1 MFTGCVDDAAA
12 YENASTRFTDDGEF
26 GLGYEVEISTYKYM
40 IHGMSSGNFYEN
52 EQIEFNLQKQ
62 KESFKMRSITNKKAG

>member
-1 MFTGCVDDAAA
+1 MDDAAA
-12 YENASTRFTDDGEF
+12 YGNASTRFTDDGEF

-52 EQIEFNLQKQ
+52 EQIEFNLQ
-62 KESFKMRSITNKKAG
+62 NKKNHLKCKA